1 MSKQV
6 PATGSNPLSE
16 AARAM
21 AAARRVVGPI
31 QCAECGREVIAT
43 TAGRYKRRYCS
54 ATCKSRAHRHAHAD
68 EYNARQ
74 RQRRAEHRAGGTASA
89 EPTQSRPR

>member
-1 MSKQV
+1 MSKQG
-6 PATGSNPLSE
+6 PSAATNPLSE

-54 ATCKSRAHRHAHAD
+54 ATCKSLAHRHAHAD

-74 RQRRAEHRAGGTASA
+74 RARRAERRAEGTG
-89 EPTQSRPR
+89 PGT